1 MSILDF
7 PRVHFK
13 GVARVNVPTGN
24 RNINNTLDISTNT
37 AIKDG
42 KPYDVAK
49 PPQAFHDYV
58 KSFGPKFN
66 AHGRLDDEGEFNL
79 AAGYNMCGNNH
90 FSWENTL
97 ITSVQ
102 LKPGEYITED
112 KLVGN
117 KLSLWG
123 HYNEYLR
130 TSFNRARWVDNDP
143 TRRDSALIYAGQLTI
158 TDPKSSANTA
168 HILSADID
176 CTHGVRWVNRGYI
189 EEPINHFLHEE
200 MSEARLF
207 QFTVKK
213 DSEEFIFNQLG
224 LESEFLSVLKDKLK
238 DPTVKGLVVQYC
250 VSNLSP
256 PMTPNKPV
264 FCDLHGSIGLW
275 YDDDMKTSPTGR
287 ILRPDNSEQYA
298 PIALSVKDNWLSLN
312 SAISFPHQN
321 YEQAIPVQNGMPPA
335 LSGKVNLGDLYLKS
349 NSGQVLAVIQPQD
362 YINNHL
368 NAGVIDIPL
377 PDIDAQF
384 HQQSLKLC
392 SERHTWYE
400 SDWYIQA
407 EQHILSMESPN
418 KELNKPSTQSLD
430 IRSYYRGEPASVSQ
444 LATHVLTPNTVA
456 CSPFV
461 ETDDNGRGKLDIES
475 LGAGSAELFLGEFYS
490 PVQIRV
496 LADDWALADTPTEL
510 VDYDFLYT
518 HVMAYYELFY
528 PFMTE
533 AVFSMADKC
542 KCETYARL
550 MWQMCDPKN
559 RDKSYYMPS
568 TREMPEVH
576 SQLFLK
582 YLCNVE
588 QSAMPNILP
597 AAQSEAKI
605 RGKIKN
611 KKQLISALK
620 DAVDLELS
628 IMLQYI
634 YSAYSL
640 PNYAIGEH
648 LVSLGRWNEQQL
660 ELVNG
665 GKDRRLNSGWRGAL
679 LEIAHE
685 EMIHYLVVNNL
696 LMALG
701 EPFYPGKPVLGEQAK
716 DTFGLDTEFSFEPFS
731 EHIVAKFV
739 RFEWPAFFPTVG
751 KSIAD
756 FYADITKA
764 IDELP
769 DLFGEEKINLGGEH
783 HLFLNE
789 IINREYPGYQFEVYD
804 KETALF
810 AINFVT
816 EQGEGVAAES
826 PQFEVSHFS
835 RLRAISKALTNS
847 DIPFEPA
854 YPVLKNPVFEAR
866 SGCNLV
872 TDPAAVELMQFYK
885 GCHELMFQLMMQH
898 FAIKPLGSMRRS
910 RLMNGA
916 IDLMTGILRPLSV
929 LLMTLPSGVPGRNA
943 GPPVPEAINTHVF
956 PDLEQGCMAI
966 SEQCKK
972 LAAMGRAMVCA
983 KPPTTQIE
991 LLEFFQNQMHEIAT
1005 GKLSREA

>member
-24 RNINNTLDISTNT
+24 RNINNTLDISNNT
-37 AIKDG
+37 AIMEG
-42 KPYDVAK
+42 KPYDVSK
-49 PPQAFHDYV
+49 PPRNFHDYV
-58 KSFGPKFN
+58 KSLGPKFN
-66 AHGRLDDEGEFNL
+66 AQGKLDEEGEFNL
-79 AAGYNMCGNNH
+79 SAGYNMRGNNH

-97 ITSVQ
+97 VTSVQ
-102 LKPGEYITED
+102 LRPGEYITDD

-176 CTHGVRWVNRGYI
+176 CTHGVRWLNRGFI
-189 EEPINHFLHEE
+189 EEPINHFLYEE

-207 QFTVKK
+207 QFTVNK
-213 DSEEFIFNQLG
+213 DSKDFILNQLG
-224 LESEFLSVLKDKLK
+224 LDSEFLAELRNKLQ
-238 DPTVKGLVVQYC
+238 DPAVKGLLVQYC

-256 PMTPNKPV
+256 PKAPNMPV
-264 FCDLHGSIGLW
+264 FCDLHGTIGLW
-275 YDDDMKTSPTGR
+275 HDDDMATCPTGR

-298 PIALSVKDNWLSLN
+298 PIALSIKDNWLSLN
-312 SAISFPHQN
+312 TAISLPHQR
-321 YEQAIPVQNGMPPA
+321 YEEDMPIENGMPPK
-335 LSGKVNLGDLYLKS
+335 LSEKVDLGDLYLKS
-349 NSGQVLAVIQPQD
+349 NNGQIIATIPKESYLNNTTNSGI
-362 YINNHL
+362 
-368 NAGVIDIPL
+368 IDIPL
-377 PDIDAQF
+377 PEFDSQF
-384 HQQSLKLC
+384 EQQSLKLC
-392 SERHTWYE
+392 SERQTWYE

-407 EQHILSMESPN
+407 EQHIIAMESPN
-418 KELNKPSTQSLD
+418 SVTGEPSTIELGV
-430 IRSYYRGEPASVSQ
+430 RSYYRGKPASLSQ
-444 LATHVLTPNTVA
+444 LATHSLTPDKITGSA
-456 CSPFV
+456 YLD
-461 ETDDNGRGKLDIES
+461 TDEDGRGSIIVES
-475 LGAGSAELFLGEFYS
+475 LSSGGAELFLGEFYS
-490 PVQIRV
+490 PVQVRV
-496 LADDWALADTPTEL
+496 LPDAWALADTPTEQ
-510 VDYDFLYT
+510 VNYDFLYQ

-568 TREMPEVH
+568 TREMPAAH
-576 SQLFLK
+576 AQLFLK

-597 AAQSEAKI
+597 NEQPKAQIS
-605 RGKIKN
+605 GNIKT
-611 KKQLISALK
+611 KSQLINALK

-648 LVSLGRWNEQQL
+648 FVSMGRWSEQQL

-665 GKDRRLNSGWRGAL
+665 GEDRRLNSGWRGAL

-701 EPFYPGKPVLGEQAK
+701 EPFYPGKPVLGEDAK
-716 DTFGLDTEFSFEPFS
+716 DKFGLDTEFSFEPFS
-731 EHIVAKFV
+731 EHIIAKFV

-764 IDELP
+764 IEEIP
-769 DLFGEEKINLGGEH
+769 DLFSKKPVNLSGEH

-804 KETALF
+804 KDTALF

-816 EQGEGVAAES
+816 EQGEGVAADS
-826 PQFEVSHFS
+826 PQFEVSHFN
-835 RLRAISKALTNS
+835 RLRAISKTLTNN

-854 YPVLKNPVFEAR
+854 YPVLKNPVFEPR
-866 SGCNLV
+866 MGCNLV

-929 LLMTLPSGVPGRNA
+929 LLMTLPSGTLGRNA
-943 GPPVPEAINTHVF
+943 GPPVPEPINTHVF

-966 SEQCKK
+966 SEKCKQ
-972 LAAMGRAMVCA
+972 LADMGKAMVCA

>member
-13 GVARVNVPTGN
+13 GIARVNVPTAN
-24 RNINNTLDISTNT
+24 RNINNTLDITNNM
-37 AIKDG
+37 AIMDG
-42 KPYDVAK
+42 APYDVSQ
-49 PPQAFHDYV
+49 PPSRFHDYLNEME
-58 KSFGPKFN
+58 PKFN
-66 AHGRLDDEGEFNL
+66 AQGIADESGPFNL
-79 AAGYNMCGNNH
+79 AAGYNMRGNNH

-102 LKPGEYITED
+102 LKPGEYITND
-112 KLVGN
+112 KLVGS

-130 TSFNRARWVDNDP
+130 TSFNRARWVDSDP

-158 TDPKSSANTA
+158 TDPKASANTT

-176 CTHGVRWVNRGYI
+176 CTHGVRWMNKSYI
-189 EEPINHFLHEE
+189 VQPVSHFMYEE

-207 QFTVKK
+207 QFSIRK
-213 DSEEFIFNQLG
+213 DSDAFLFNQLG
-224 LESEFLSVLKDKLK
+224 LESALLDTLKEALADPDVL
-238 DPTVKGLVVQYC
+238 GLTVQYC

-256 PMTPNKPV
+256 PVAPNMPV
-264 FCDLHGSIGLW
+264 FCDLHGTIGLW
-275 YDDDMKTSPTGR
+275 RNEDMMTSPTGR

-298 PIALSVKDNWLSLN
+298 PIAISIGEDWLSLN
-312 SAISFPHQN
+312 AAIGIPHNN
-321 YEQAIPVQNGMPPA
+321 YEEALPVSNGMPPK
-335 LSGKVNLGDLYLKS
+335 LSAKVNLGNLYLKS
-349 NSGQVLAVIQPQD
+349 NNGQIIATITEQD
-362 YINNHL
+362 YLNNDV
-368 NAGVIDIPL
+368 NSGVIDIPL
-377 PDIDAQF
+377 QQLDEQY
-384 HQQSLKLC
+384 HLQSLRLC
-392 SERHTWYE
+392 SAMHTWYE
-400 SDWYIQA
+400 SDWHIQA
-407 EQHILSMESPN
+407 EKHIFSMESPN
-418 KELNKPSTQSLD
+418 HLKGEKSTVAVS
-430 IRSYYRGEPASVSQ
+430 IRSYFHGKPMAITKLAS
-444 LATHVLTPNTVA
+444 HVRDSHTLSCDQYINT
-456 CSPFV
+456 
-461 ETDDNGRGKLDIES
+461 DLDGRGTLTIES
-475 LGAGSAELFLGEFYS
+475 LKPGSTELFLGEYHN
-490 PVQIRV
+490 PVLVRV
-496 LADDWALADTPTEL
+496 LPSDWELMDTPTEQ
-510 VDYDFLYT
+510 VDYDYLYK

-550 MWQMCDPKN
+550 MWQMCDPRN

-568 TREMPEVH
+568 TREMPQAH
-576 SQLFLK
+576 AQLFLK

-588 QSAMPNILP
+588 QSAMPKVLP
-597 AAQSEAKI
+597 PQAPQFHAK
-605 RGKIKN
+605 GNIKN
-611 KKQLISALK
+611 KSQLIKALR

-628 IMLQYI
+628 IMLQYL

-640 PNYAIGEH
+640 PNYGVGEH
-648 LVSLGRWNEQQL
+648 FVSTQRWTQAQL

-665 GKDRRLNSGWRGAL
+665 TEDRRRNSGWRGAL

-701 EPFYPGKPVLGEQAK
+701 EAFYPGQPVLGEAAK
-716 DTFGLDTEFSFEPFS
+716 DKFGLDTEFSFEPFS
-731 EHIVAKFV
+731 EHVIAKFV

-756 FYADITKA
+756 FYHDITLA
-764 IDELP
+764 IKELP
-769 DLFGEEKINLGGEH
+769 DLFSAEKVNLGGEH

-804 KETALF
+804 RETAIF

-816 EQGEGVAAES
+816 EQGEGVSADSE
-826 PQFEVSHFS
+826 QFEVSHFN
-835 RLRAISKALTNS
+835 RLRTISKTLTNS

-866 SGCNLV
+866 NGCNLV
-872 TDPAAVELMQFYK
+872 TDPEAKELMAFYK

-898 FAIKPLGSMRRS
+898 FAVKPLGSMRRS

-929 LLMTLPSGVPGRNA
+929 QLMSLPSGIPGRNA
-943 GPPVPEAINTHVF
+943 GPPVPEAISADVF
-956 PDLEQGCMAI
+956 DDLEQGCMAI
-966 SEQCKK
+966 SRRCEELVSMAKNMVS
-972 LAAMGRAMVCA
+972 AM
-983 KPPTTQIE
+983 PPQTQIE